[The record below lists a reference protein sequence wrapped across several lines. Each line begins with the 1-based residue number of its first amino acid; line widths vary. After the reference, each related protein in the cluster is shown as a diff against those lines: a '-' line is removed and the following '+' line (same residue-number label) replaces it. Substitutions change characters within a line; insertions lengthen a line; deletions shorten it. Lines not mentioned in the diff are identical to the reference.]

1 MDTAIYVGLSR
12 QMTLQRALE
21 LTANNIANSDTVG
34 FKVEALSVQTD
45 PLPAPASSGGG
56 TSLIKYVTDNGV
68 TRNFGQ
74 GELAQTGG
82 AFDVALNGA
91 GFFTIQTANG
101 DRYTRDGRF
110 GVDAQNR
117 LVDKGGDPVLSAGGA
132 SITIDPTKSAPNIAK
147 DGSISQTG
155 PNGQVSHLGKIGVVR
170 LADLS
175 ALSKQGDNLY
185 VDNGGQT
192 PQAATNVTLQQ
203 GMVEKSNVQPIS
215 EITNLIEITRTYAS
229 IQDLMS
235 STQDLSNKA
244 IDSLG
249 KLSN

>member
-21 LTANNIANSDTVG
+21 VTANNIANADTAG

-45 PLPAPASSGGG
+45 PLSPPASAGADS
-56 TSLIKYVTDNGV
+56 SPVNYVIDTGV
-68 TRNFGQ
+68 TRDFSQ
-74 GELAQTGG
+74 GEMAQTGG
-82 AFDVALNGA
+82 TFDVALNGA
-91 GFFTIQTANG
+91 GFFTVQTANG
-101 DRYTRDGRF
+101 NRYTRDGRF

-117 LVDKGGDPVLSAGGA
+117 LVDKQGDPVLGAGG
-132 SITIDPTKSAPNIAK
+132 STITIDPTKPAPAIAK
-147 DGSISQTG
+147 DGSVSQTG
-155 PNGQVSHLGKIGVVR
+155 PNGQVAQLGKIGVVR
-170 LADLS
+170 IADLS
-175 ALSKQGDNLY
+175 QLSKEGDDLY

-192 PQAATNVTLQQ
+192 PQAAANVVMQQ

-215 EITNLIEITRTYAS
+215 EISNLIEITRTYAS

-235 STQDLSNKA
+235 STQDMSSKA

-249 KLSN
+249 KLTA